1 MCLNPAC
8 MFPILYFY
16 NYILSKCKFLSLF
29 SHFLKQQ
36 FKCLKSVTPNCG
48 YRFGFQEMKRPR
60 THLLIICACLQEKLD
75 PFSDIYSTYGFQ
87 LVWCFYLFSVCTQVP
102 HLCLTLWR
110 DLSFSLPVHGSIN
123 YTRGRSHAFVLFC
136 LSTFGGAE
144 KRNGRGR
151 GGWGYL
157 GWEHLVWHYINKEW
171 QPGKTGERG
180 WGAWNWIRKMAI
192 REACQSRVD
201 QQGRCAENKDS
212 VELYFDCN

>member
-1 MCLNPAC
+1 MCLFTRKIGSFFWHLQYLWVPAGL
-8 MFPILYFY
+8 ML
-16 NYILSKCKFLSLF
+16 LF
-29 SHFLKQQ
+29 
-36 FKCLKSVTPNCG
+36 
-48 YRFGFQEMKRPR
+48 
-60 THLLIICACLQEKLD
+60 I
-75 PFSDIYSTYGFQ
+75 
-87 LVWCFYLFSVCTQVP
+87 FSVYTSTPFMP
-102 HLCLTLWR
+102 HFVERSVLFLARTR
-110 DLSFSLPVHGSIN
+110 IN
-123 YTRGRSHAFVLFC
+123 KLYTRVRSHAFVLFC
-136 LSTFGGAE
+136 LSTFGGGE